1 MIRFTGESARLERL
15 QAAGVLLLVS
25 LIWGSAFVAQ
35 RIAAQQAGI
44 FFFNGLRFLL
54 GALVLLPLYFR
65 RNPRRSPNQPTFPS
79 DRQQLAGV
87 ALAGSLLFLG
97 AAFQQWG
104 LRYTTA
110 GNAGFITGLYVVL
123 IPVFLALGW
132 RRWPRPIVWM
142 AALMAAAGLYFLS
155 TGGKLAFNAGDGLE
169 LLGAVMW
176 AFHVILIG
184 SLVRKLSVLLLA
196 IGQYAV
202 CGALNLF
209 AGLLFEMQPAI
220 LSGLIEAWWAVLY
233 TGVLSVG
240 LGYTLQA
247 AAQRVAAP
255 ADAAIILSSEA
266 VFAAAFGW
274 LLIGE
279 ALAPLQILGC
289 VLMLASM
296 LLAQLPALAGRD
308 RQEATAD

>member
-1 MIRFTGESARLERL
+1 
-15 QAAGVLLLVS
+15 
-25 LIWGSAFVAQ
+25 
-35 RIAAQQAGI
+35 
-44 FFFNGLRFLL
+44 
-54 GALVLLPLYFR
+54 
-65 RNPRRSPNQPTFPS
+65 
-79 DRQQLAGV
+79 
-87 ALAGSLLFLG
+87 
-97 AAFQQWG
+97 
-104 LRYTTA
+104 
-110 GNAGFITGLYVVL
+110 
-123 IPVFLALGW
+123 
-132 RRWPRPIVWM
+132 M
-142 AALMAAAGLYFLS
+142 AALLAAAGLYFLS

-184 SLVRKLSVLLLA
+184 SLVRKLPVLLLA

-279 ALAPLQILGC
+279 ALTPLQILGC

-296 LLAQLPALAGRD
+296 LLAQLPALTGRD
-308 RQEATAD
+308 AREATAD